1 MDVENIGNTRRVCES
16 SWYFVILQSFA
27 LVGETRASRKLGET
41 VLVIFLILHQY
52 NGEIGVD
59 CLILLAINCLV
70 VEITVIFLLCLFLFA
85 LLLACAYQHT
95 SQWLK
100 NTSLSAQNS
109 PENTYGSTPARL
121 PASPE

>member
-1 MDVENIGNTRRVCES
+1 MDVKNIGNTRKVCES

-70 VEITVIFLLCLFLFA
+70 VEITVIFLLCLSY
-85 LLLACAYQHT
+85 LLYC
-95 SQWLK
+95 
-100 NTSLSAQNS
+100 
-109 PENTYGSTPARL
+109 
-121 PASPE
+121 